1 MNRPATPPVPAL
13 AAAVFASEATQERFA
28 RSVAAQ
34 LTLHTDQ
41 LPQDITERLRVAREQ
56 AVSRARLA
64 RSQPVSAAPTL
75 RMGSVLAWFGHGQS
89 PQADRWFKLSSV
101 LPLVALLAGLLMIQ
115 DWHGTNE
122 ISAAAEI
129 DTSLLAD
136 ELPPAAYSD
145 NGFLEYLKSS
155 RN

>member
-1 MNRPATPPVPAL
+1 MNRHATPSMPSPC
-13 AAAVFASEATQERFA
+13 AAAFVSELGQERFA
-28 RSVAAQ
+28 RSVVAH
-34 LTLHTDQ
+34 LTQHTEQ

-56 AVSRARLA
+56 AVTRARLS
-64 RSQPVSAAPTL
+64 RVQQLSAAPVQHL
-75 RMGSVLAWFGHGQS
+75 GSVLAWLGHGAS
-89 PQADRWFKLSSV
+89 PHADRWFKLSSV
-101 LPLVALLAGLLMIQ
+101 LPLLALLAGLLMIQ

-155 RN
+155 RE